1 MDTVK
6 LEFSVERVELIKEA
20 LDTQVRLLDAYINKG
35 PEQELRLARFRHLQ
49 HEMGDILLAL

>member
-20 LDTQVRLLDAYINKG
+20 LDTQVRLLDSYINKG
-35 PEQELRLARFRHLQ
+35 EDQQLRLDRFRYLQ
-49 HEMGDILLAL
+49 HEIDDILLAL